1 MQHVQYI
8 CSNIRDSLLGKEQN
22 ARVSRENTIALYSH
36 IMVQGINREMIFEK
50 EYYKIM
56 YMKYLKEESEK
67 WNIHILVYAVM
78 NNHAHFLVHYQD
90 IKDISKM
97 MNVVNSKFAKLY
109 NRDNERVG
117 YVFRDRFKSV
127 QISNL
132 KQLYNTIAYIH
143 YNPVKAK
150 IVKNLEDYQYSSY
163 QQFISNKKTKEEI
176 YLLFETYDYKEIF
189 NSIHKNYD
197 IDFQIEEMEYVDG
210 DYKKVIHEYMED
222 NGIGNI
228 EEIKKNNEK
237 LIGLVEELRSKAKVK
252 DKTICEILGIG
263 KNRIYLVMNR
273 SRQKEKE

>member
-1 MQHVQYI
+1 MP
-8 CSNIRDSLLGKEQN
+8 
-22 ARVSRENTIALYSH
+22 RVSRENTIALYSH

-56 YMKYLKEESEK
+56 YMKYLKGEAEK
-67 WNIHILVYAVM
+67 WNIHILVYAIM

-163 QQFISNKKTKEEI
+163 QQFINNKKTKEEI

-210 DYKKVIHEYMED
+210 DYKKAIHEYMED
-222 NGIGNI
+222 NGIGSI
-228 EEIKKNNEK
+228 EEIKKDNKK
-237 LIGLVEELRSKAKVK
+237 LIGLVEELRSKVKAK

-273 SRQKEKE
+273 SIQKEKD